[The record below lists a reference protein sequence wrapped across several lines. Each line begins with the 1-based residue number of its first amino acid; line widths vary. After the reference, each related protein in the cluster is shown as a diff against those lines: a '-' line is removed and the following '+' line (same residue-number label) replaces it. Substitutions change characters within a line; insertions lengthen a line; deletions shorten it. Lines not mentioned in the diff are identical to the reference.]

1 MKYTVHL
8 YYAVRIRMEDIEADS
23 QEEAFV
29 KAQEEYQTKGRFNYM
44 EFDDDESPALG
55 ALIDE
60 EGDED
65 EYLKTRYHE
74 GDGAKLYL
82 AVEGGITK

>member
-8 YYAVRIRMEDIEADS
+8 YYAVHIRMEDVEADS
-23 QEEAFV
+23 QEEAVAKADAECDV
-29 KAQEEYQTKGRFNYM
+29 KASLANGAAEDEEAGH
-44 EFDDDESPALG
+44 LG
-55 ALIDE
+55 AMVDE

-74 GDGAKLYL
+74 GPGAKLYL
-82 AVEGGITK
+82 AVPEDAQ